1 LKEKEARMNGKKS
14 LKTATVAALAALVS
28 LTLSGCTL
36 LYPHW
41 GATGLPSDSASAS
54 ASMPEPSNSAST
66 TATASASA
74 SPTTVPVQPATLHI
88 IQSNVDSTIGVIDV
102 VAEVTNVTEDGG
114 RCTLSITAGASTK
127 TQTVKAESNV
137 DGTQCFPMEITLTGL
152 PKGPATFKVSYSS
165 TGYSGS
171 TGPQAVTI
179 Q

>member
-1 LKEKEARMNGKKS
+1 MNSNKS
-14 LKTATVAALAALVS
+14 LKAATALATAALVS

-41 GATGLPSDSASAS
+41 GATGLPSDSATAS
-54 ASMPEPSNSAST
+54 PTIPEPSTS
-66 TATASASA
+66 ATASASVSA

-88 IQSNVDSTIGVIDV
+88 IQSNLDSTVGVIDV
-102 VAEVTNVTEDGG
+102 VAEVTNVSEDGG
-114 RCTLSITAGASTK
+114 RCTLTITAGAATK

-137 DGTQCFPMEITLTGL
+137 DGTQCFPMEITLMGL
-152 PKGPATFKVSYSS
+152 PKGPATFKVSYTSA
-165 TGYSGS
+165 GYSGS